1 MISHVRG
8 PLLHTWS
15 LLAAATV
22 FSGWLGSQNA
32 GVVQPRINVPIALV
46 VLLIAIA
53 KCRLV
58 IRNYMEVRLAP
69 SWLQRTCD
77 AWLLLNLILV
87 SSLYWFNL

>member
-1 MISHVRG
+1 MSYVRG

-22 FSGWLGSQNA
+22 FSGWLGSRSA
-32 GVVQPRINVPIALV
+32 GSLHAGTNVLIALV

-53 KCRLV
+53 KCRV
-58 IRNYMEVRLAP
+58 VMRSYMEVRFAP
-69 SWLQRTCD
+69 AWLQRTCD
-77 AWLLLNLILV
+77 AWLLLNLAMV